1 MARSERLTPQQAAAF
16 ALVLATALALVLVPM
31 PPGTRQVGEALVENR
46 LTPQA
51 AAAAALAALL
61 AAGAMGGYL
70 YVFQPRE
77 LRGPWR
83 MTVLGALLVLWTA
96 AAKVFLALTL
106 PDDDRLFLRYMLPLA
121 AAPMLV
127 ASLLDGGVALA
138 VAGVLAFLAAFAG
151 LHPPDAQAGA
161 PPLLGLEMGAAFL
174 SGGIAGVLAVQRA
187 ERLDR
192 YVWAGALVGLA
203 TFLPLLSFWLLTP
216 GREGVD
222 LPWMLLSAALGGGL
236 SSVVTAGALV
246 VLGYT
251 LGFTTRVQLMELAQL
266 THPLLRQLQDRAPGT
281 YHHSL
286 MVSTLAERAAQAV
299 GADAL
304 LVRVGCLYHDIGK
317 LAQPSYYVE
326 NQMQGHN
333 PHDNLDPQASAHI
346 IVQHVQAGLQ
356 LARRHRLPARVRAF
370 IPEHH
375 GTRLVTFFY
384 RKAAAHD
391 PDADPDRFR
400 YPGPRPQS
408 KETAIAMLAD
418 SVEAVVRA
426 SRDHSPEHIDELV
439 EGVIRERVAEGQ
451 LDDCDLTF
459 RDLKVIAE
467 SFKATLRG
475 IYHPRIEYPAPAPR
489 EPRAQGPGPF
499 PLPYSDE
506 G

>member
-1 MARSERLTPQQAAAF
+1 MARNERLTPQQVSAF
-16 ALVLATALALVLVPM
+16 AVLLTTFLALVLVPV
-31 PPGTRQVGEALVENR
+31 PPGSVQVGDTVTENR
-46 LTPQA
+46 FTAQGA
-51 AAAAALAALL
+51 AAAVLAAALVASAL
-61 AAGAMGGYL
+61 AGYL

-77 LRGPWR
+77 VRGTWR
-83 MTVLGALLVLWTA
+83 LAVLGALVVLWTV

-106 PDDDRLFLRYMLPLA
+106 PDDDRLFLRYMLPMA
-121 AAPMLV
+121 SAPMLV
-127 ASLLDGGVALA
+127 ATLLDGGAALA
-138 VAGVLAFLAAFAG
+138 VAAVLAFLAAFSG
-151 LHPPDAQAGA
+151 LQPTDAQAA
-161 PPLLGLEMGAAFL
+161 AHPLLGLEIGAAFL
-174 SGGIAGVLAVQRA
+174 SAGIAGVLAVQRA

-192 YVWAGALVGLA
+192 YVWAGGLVGLA
-203 TFLPLLSFWLLTP
+203 TLLPVLAVWLA
-216 GREGVD
+216 GADRRGVD
-222 LPWMLLSAALGGGL
+222 VPWMLVSSAVGGGL
-236 SSVVTAGALV
+236 SAVVTAGALV
-246 VLGYT
+246 VLGYS

-317 LAQPSYYVE
+317 MAQPAYYVE
-326 NQMQGHN
+326 NQLQGRN
-333 PHDNLDPQASAHI
+333 PHDGLDPEASAHI
-346 IVQHVQAGLQ
+346 IVQHVQVGLQ
-356 LARRHRLPARVRAF
+356 LARRYRLPARVRAF

-384 RKAAAHD
+384 RKAAAQD

-459 RDLKVIAE
+459 RDLKLIAE

-475 IYHPRIEYPAPAPR
+475 IYHPRIEYPAPTPR
-489 EPRAQGPGPF
+489 ELRSQGPGPI

-506 G
+506 S

>member
-1 MARSERLTPQQAAAF
+1 MATSQRLSSQQAGAF
-16 ALVLATALALVLVPM
+16 ALVLAAALALVLVPV
-31 PPGTRQVGEALVENR
+31 PPGTVQVAGATVENR
-46 LTPQA
+46 FTPQG
-51 AAAAALAALL
+51 AAAAALAAAL
-61 AAGAMGGYL
+61 AAAALAGYL
-70 YVFQPRE
+70 YAFQPRE
-77 LRGPWR
+77 LRGLWR
-83 MTVLGALLVLWTA
+83 LTVLGALLVLWTA

-106 PDDDRLFLRYMLPLA
+106 PDADGLYLRYMLPLA

-127 ASLLDGGVALA
+127 ASLLDGGAALT
-138 VAGVLAFLAAFAG
+138 VGVLLAFLAAFAG
-151 LHPPDAQAGA
+151 LHPADARAGA
-161 PPLLGLEMGAAFL
+161 HPLLGLEMGSAFL
-174 SGGIAGVLAVQRA
+174 AGGMAGVLAVQRA

-192 YVWAGALVGLA
+192 YVWAGGLVGLA
-203 TFLPLLSFWLLTP
+203 TFLPLLAFWLLSP
-216 GREGVD
+216 QRQGVD
-222 LPWMLLSAALGGGL
+222 LPWMLLSSALGGGL

-246 VLGYT
+246 VLGYS

-317 LAQPSYYVE
+317 LVQPAYYVE
-326 NQMQGHN
+326 NQLEGPN
-333 PHDNLDPQASAHI
+333 PHDSLEPQASAHI
-346 IVQHVQAGLQ
+346 IVQHVAAGLQ
-356 LARRHRLPARVRAF
+356 LARRYRLPVRVRAF

-391 PDADPDRFR
+391 PEADPDRYR

-408 KETAIAMLAD
+408 RETAIAMLAD

-439 EGVIRERVAEGQ
+439 EGVIRERMAEGQ

-459 RDLKVIAE
+459 RDLKLIAE

-489 EPRAQGPGPF
+489 ELRAQLPGPF

>member
-1 MARSERLTPQQAAAF
+1 MAQSERITSHQAAAF
-16 ALVLATALALVLVPM
+16 ALLLAAALALVLVPV
-31 PPGTRQVGEALVENR
+31 PPGTLRLGDTVVENR
-46 LTPQA
+46 LTAQGT
-51 AAAAALAALL
+51 AAAALAAAL
-61 AAGAMGGYL
+61 AGASLGSYL

-83 MTVLGALLVLWTA
+83 LAVLGALVVLWTA
-96 AAKVFLALTL
+96 AAKVFLSLTL
-106 PDDDRLFLRYMLPLA
+106 PDGDRLFLRYMLPLA

-138 VAGVLAFLAAFAG
+138 TGAVLAFLAAFAG
-151 LHPPDAQAGA
+151 LHPADARASA
-161 PPLLGLEMGAAFL
+161 PPLLGLEMGSAFFA
-174 SGGIAGVLAVQRA
+174 GGIAGVLAVQRA

-192 YVWAGALVGLA
+192 YVWAGALVALA
-203 TFLPLLSFWLLTP
+203 TFLPLLSLWLLSP
-216 GREGVD
+216 DRRGVD
-222 LPWMLLSAALGGGL
+222 LPWMLLSSALGGGL
-236 SSVVTAGALV
+236 SSVLTAGALV
-246 VLGYT
+246 VLGYS
-251 LGFTTRVQLMELAQL
+251 LGLTTRVQLMELAQL

-317 LAQPSYYVE
+317 LAQPAYYVE
-326 NQMQGHN
+326 NQLGGHN
-333 PHDNLDPQASAHI
+333 PHDSLDPEASAHI

-459 RDLKVIAE
+459 RDLKLIAE

-489 EPRAQGPGPF
+489 ELKAQAPGPI